1 MGWALESAVIAALRA
16 FSRAIRDAFVHA
28 DNASRRILYARR
40 MRGRPTRSNMVR
52 GARLATARAPSA
64 SGKARTSHIR
74 LAGKDERLLDPITS
88 LPDPI
93 NAVLSLKELKDFTKD
108 TNSEVA
114 ARLDTLWVY
123 VAGAFVML
131 MQAGFLLLEAGFS
144 RMKNAGTIVAKV
156 IANLSIAAIA
166 YWAIGFA
173 IAFGGDGGVD
183 SGTTGWFAGT
193 EGFFLNHPSMIDAP
207 AMAFS
212 DATIGS
218 KWFFQFAFA
227 AVSLAIVWGTTLER
241 IKFWA
246 FLIYSAFFAA
256 LIYPLGSHWIFGG
269 GWLQANFGM
278 QDFAGSTVI
287 HLIGATGGLAAL
299 LLLGARQGKYG
310 ADGRPNVIPGHSMPL
325 VGLGVVIL
333 WFGWFGFNPGST
345 LTTLD
350 GRFAEVAVVTWL
362 GGAAGVL
369 GAMATIW
376 LLTRSFD
383 IGMTANGAVAG
394 LVAITAPSGYVEF
407 WFAPVIGLVAGVIV
421 VVGVITIDKYL
432 DDPVGALSSHGLA
445 GIWGTLSCGLFTAPR
460 LADYNAIGQGG
471 LVYGDGFKQLGVQ
484 ALGVGAAFTSVFVI
498 SFAIF
503 FAIKALYGLRVSA
516 DEERYG
522 LDMAEHGMWGYPEQ
536 FMPVPG
542 YEYHQPTPPAG
553 RPAPRPAPVGMG
565 AGAEGA
571 P

>member
-1 MGWALESAVIAALRA
+1 MDLLGAV
-16 FSRAIRDAFVHA
+16 S
-28 DNASRRILYARR
+28 NA
-40 MRGRPTRSNMVR
+40 
-52 GARLATARAPSA
+52 
-64 SGKARTSHIR
+64 
-74 LAGKDERLLDPITS
+74 
-88 LPDPI
+88 
-93 NAVLSLKELKDFTKD
+93 ELTD
-108 TNSEVA
+108 VA
-114 ARLDTLWVY
+114 ARVDTLWVF
-123 VAGAFVML
+123 VAGAFVMF
-131 MQAGFLLLEAGFS
+131 MQAGFLLLEVGFS
-144 RMKNAGTIVAKV
+144 RMKNAGTIAAKV

-166 YWAIGFA
+166 YWAVGFA
-173 IAFGGDGGVD
+173 IAFGG
-183 SGTTGWFAGT
+183 SGSPDASTTGWFAGT
-193 EGFFLNHPSMIDAP
+193 DGFFLHHTSEIAAP
-207 AMAFS
+207 AISFS
-212 DATIGS
+212 DASIGS

-241 IKFWA
+241 IKFGA
-246 FLIYSAFFAA
+246 YLIYAVIFSA
-256 LIYPLGSHWIFGG
+256 LIYPLASHWIFGG

-287 HLIGATGGLAAL
+287 HLVGATGALAAL
-299 LLLGARQGKYG
+299 LLLGPRQGKYG

-325 VGLGVVIL
+325 VGLGVIIL

-345 LTTLD
+345 LSTLD

-376 LLTRSFD
+376 IITRSFD
-383 IGMTANGAVAG
+383 IGMTLNGAIAG

-407 WFAPVIGLVAGVIV
+407 WWAPVIGVIAGVIV
-421 VVGVITIDKYL
+421 VAGVILIDRVL
-432 DDPVGALSSHGLA
+432 DDPVGALSAHGLA

-460 LADYNAIGQGG
+460 LAEYNLIGATGSDGEFLGG
-471 LVYGDGFKQLGVQ
+471 LVYSGSFEQLGVQ
-484 ALGVGAAFTSVFVI
+484 ALGVAAAFTAVFAI

-503 FAIKALYGLRVSA
+503 FAIKAVYGLRVKP

-522 LDMAEHGMWGYPEQ
+522 LDIVEHGMWGYPEQ

-553 RPAPRPAPVGMG
+553 RPTQRPAPVGLG
-565 AGAEGA
+565 GGNAPAEGR